1 MLIPCVSLTP
11 TRCHIPRE
19 RIALTAITTAAT
31 LKVNI
36 IELFS
41 DTNIRLKLRYLNRRI
56 VIFAITESHEANLRI
71 GNGVAFIDFAHSIA
85 KTLADC
91 LEHRTHRT
99 GYIKS
104 EYNRSRVGVFCTIT
118 TLPELKLCG
127 IKRILHSTR
136 SIHLTCRTGSRIA
149 LRCRVICP
157 T

>member
-1 MLIPCVSLTP
+1 MLAPCISLTP
-11 TRCHIPRE
+11 TRGYIPRE

-31 LKVNI
+31 FKVNI
-36 IELFS
+36 IELLS
-41 DTNIRLKLRYLNRRI
+41 NTNIRFKLRYLNRRR
-56 VIFAITESHEANLRI
+56 VAFAITESHEANLRI
-71 GNGVAFIDFAHSIA
+71 SNGIALINLAHCITKA
-85 KTLADC
+85 LTYCFKN
-91 LEHRTHRT
+91 RTHRA
-99 GYIKS
+99 S
-104 EYNRSRVGVFCTIT
+104 DVERENNRSRVGVFCTVT